1 MMNSVPKPTKRH
13 PPRNEATAVVD
24 LSWETA
30 ALAELAQC
38 GSYGHEGRLPLIGGM
53 DEVGRGALAGPVCVG
68 VAVLDQRSLDNPDF
82 PQGFPVGL
90 NDSKQLTARRRV
102 ALQDPI
108 QAWVRDFAI
117 GQASNT
123 EIDELGIMPALRLA
137 GWRALNE
144 LDARG
149 HLPQR
154 LLLDGNF
161 DYLASPRQPD
171 LFAGAGNLVSSPE
184 VSVETLVKGDGKAA
198 VIAAAAVLAKV
209 YRDAFMRSL
218 HDPGYGW
225 ARNVGYGT
233 PAHKAGLAE
242 LGASVWHRKTWK
254 LR

>member
-1 MMNSVPKPTKRH
+1 M
-13 PPRNEATAVVD
+13 VD

-30 ALAELAQC
+30 ALSALAKRE
-38 GSYGHEGRLPLIGGM
+38 GSGQEGRLPLIGGM

-68 VAVLDQRSLDNPDF
+68 VTVIDQLSLENPDF
-82 PQGFPVGL
+82 PKGFPAGL
-90 NDSKQLTARRRV
+90 NDSKQLTERRRL
-102 ALQDPI
+102 ALQEPI
-108 QAWVRDFAI
+108 RAWVRDFAI

-123 EIDELGIMPALRLA
+123 EIDELGIIPALRLA

-149 HLPQR
+149 HLPQK
-154 LLLDGNF
+154 LGLDGNF
-161 DYLASPRQPD
+161 DYLAPPAQPN

-198 VIAAAAVLAKV
+198 LIAGASVLAKV

-218 HDPGYGW
+218 CDPGYGW
-225 ARNVGYGT
+225 AKNGGYGT
-233 PAHKAGLAE
+233 AAHRAALAE

>member
-1 MMNSVPKPTKRH
+1 M
-13 PPRNEATAVVD
+13 VD

-30 ALAELAQC
+30 ALAALAKH
-38 GSYGHEGRLPLIGGM
+38 GGDGRRGRLPLIGGM

-68 VAVLDQRSLDNPDF
+68 VAVIDQLSLENPVF
-82 PQGFPVGL
+82 PQGFPSGL
-90 NDSKQLTARRRV
+90 NDSKQLTERRRL
-102 ALQDPI
+102 ALQDPLR
-108 QAWVRDFAI
+108 AWVRDFAI

-149 HLPQR
+149 HLPQI
-154 LLLDGNF
+154 LGLDGNF
-161 DYLASPRQPD
+161 DYLAPPEQPD

-198 VIAAAAVLAKV
+198 VIAGASVLAKV

-218 HDPGYGW
+218 RDPGYGW
-225 ARNVGYGT
+225 AKNVGYGT
-233 PAHKAGLAE
+233 AAHRAALAE
-242 LGASVWHRKTWK
+242 LGTSVWHRKSWK